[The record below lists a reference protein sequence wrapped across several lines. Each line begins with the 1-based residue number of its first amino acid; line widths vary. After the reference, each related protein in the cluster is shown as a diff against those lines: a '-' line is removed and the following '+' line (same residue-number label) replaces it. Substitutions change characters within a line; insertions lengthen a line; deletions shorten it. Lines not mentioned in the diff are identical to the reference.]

1 MIECGERVAKCV
13 SHHVFNTLNGCQQKR
28 QSFAKF
34 CKKEFAWHSIA
45 INTHL
50 NQTLTHKL

>member
-34 CKKEFAWHSIA
+34 CKKSLRCIQLQ
-45 INTHL
+45 I
-50 NQTLTHKL
+50 TLI